1 MSLFDPWLVPWF
13 HCLGAPVTR
22 LEVVAV
28 VLSLAMVAM
37 NLRVNPWAWPLA
49 IAASLLYG
57 VLFEHYGLYGEA
69 SLQLVFVVA
78 SLWGWWQWLWG
89 TDEQQQALR
98 VRPLTRQGWAGGL
111 LAWAVLWAL
120 TGWFLDRYTDS
131 DVPYW
136 DALPTAG
143 SLVGQWWL
151 ARKWIDNWMV
161 WLAVNLLSIGLF
173 AYKQMWLTALLY
185 AVFALLSVMG
195 WLAWRRLHQQ
205 ALSHQAA
212 VV

>member
-69 SLQLVFVVA
+69 ALQLVFVVA

-89 TDEQQQALR
+89 T
-98 VRPLTRQGWAGGL
+98 
-111 LAWAVLWAL
+111 
-120 TGWFLDRYTDS
+120 Y
-131 DVPYW
+131 
-136 DALPTAG
+136 
-143 SLVGQWWL
+143 
-151 ARKWIDNWMV
+151 
-161 WLAVNLLSIGLF
+161 
-173 AYKQMWLTALLY
+173 
-185 AVFALLSVMG
+185 
-195 WLAWRRLHQQ
+195 
-205 ALSHQAA
+205 
-212 VV
+212 

>member
-1 MSLFDPWLVPWF
+1 M
-13 HCLGAPVTR
+13 
-22 LEVVAV
+22 
-28 VLSLAMVAM
+28 
-37 NLRVNPWAWPLA
+37 
-49 IAASLLYG
+49 
-57 VLFEHYGLYGEA
+57 
-69 SLQLVFVVA
+69 
-78 SLWGWWQWLWG
+78 
-89 TDEQQQALR
+89 
-98 VRPLTRQGWAGGL
+98 RPLTRQGWAGGL